1 MTELFDNL
9 HIVLTEPKNPGNI
22 GASVR
27 AMKNMGIPHLRLVNP
42 VPFRNEEEQKKMG
55 YRSQDIVR
63 HCREF
68 SSLQA
73 ALEDMSM
80 VFITTSKQ
88 GKWRKD
94 FLDIRDAAERIAVW
108 MRNQKVAVVFGRED
122 KGISIDESQLANYLI
137 YIPSAVHYPSLNLSQ
152 AVMVTVY
159 EIYRAAAQR
168 PVQKSMPA
176 MAEQKDFSRLID
188 NIWDLMKSLEIR
200 EGDNG
205 KFHRSLKRTLS
216 RTHWTRAD
224 IAVLDRACKQV
235 RWYLSNRVRP
245 LSERPE

>member
-1 MTELFDNL
+1 MTEVFDNL

-27 AMKNMGIPHLRLVNP
+27 AMKNMGVPHLRLVNP
-42 VPFRNEEEQKKMG
+42 VAFREEDEQKKMG
-55 YRSQDIVR
+55 YRSQEIVKAS
-63 HCREF
+63 REF
-68 SSLQA
+68 FSLQEA
-73 ALEDMSM
+73 VEDMSA
-80 VFITTSKQ
+80 VFIATSRQ

-94 FLDIRDAAERIAVW
+94 FLDLREAAELITNL

-122 KGISIDESQLANYLI
+122 KGISINESQLANYLL
-137 YIPSAVHYPSLNLSQ
+137 YIPSAVTYPSLNLSQ

-159 EIYRAAAQR
+159 EIYRAAAKQ
-168 PVQKSMPA
+168 PVRKPFPA
-176 MAEQKDFSRLID
+176 MAKRKDFLRLVE
-188 NIWDLMKSLEIR
+188 NIWDLMKTLEIR

-224 IAVLDRACKQV
+224 IAVMDRACKQI
-235 RWYLSNRVRP
+235 RWFLSHRTRP
-245 LSERPE
+245 KSESEE

>member
-1 MTELFDNL
+1 MTETFDNL
-9 HIVLTEPKNPGNI
+9 YIVLTEPKNPGNI

-42 VPFRNEEEQKKMG
+42 VPFRDEDEQKKMG

-63 HCREF
+63 NCREF
-68 SSLQA
+68 PSLQEA
-73 ALEDMSM
+73 VRDMSA

-94 FLDIRDAAERIAVW
+94 FLDVRDAAEQIAAL
-108 MRNQKVAVVFGRED
+108 MRNQKIAIVFGRED
-122 KGISIDESQLANYLI
+122 KGVSIDESQLANYLI

-159 EIYRAAAQR
+159 EIYRAAAQN
-168 PVQKSMPA
+168 PVRKSLPV
-176 MAEQKDFSRLID
+176 MATQHDFNRLEE
-188 NIWDLMKSLEIR
+188 NIWDLMKTLEVR

-224 IAVLDRACKQV
+224 IAVMDRACKQI
-235 RWYLSNRVRP
+235 RWYLSHRVRP
-245 LSERPE
+245 LTGSVE